1 MDKATWL
8 ITGASRGLGYEL
20 ASVALRHGEQVVLAA
35 TALAPM
41 QALAASFPDSALA
54 LAFDVTDAEQRAS
67 IVREAE
73 ARFGSIDF
81 LVNNAGIDILGA
93 VEEQDEVDYR
103 RLFEV
108 NFFGPVAM
116 LRLVLPGMR
125 KLKKG
130 TIVNMSSMDGIASM
144 AANGYYSAS
153 KFALEGI
160 TEALWQE
167 IEPLGLRAISINP
180 GSFRTGIGGRTR
192 FSGKQIEAYSVTSGA
207 FRKAMA
213 QLSDDMFPGDPLRAA
228 EVIFQSLKSDATGRR
243 IILGSDAYKIIARKI
258 ESLRAENEA
267 YKELAQSTDFAT

>member
-1 MDKATWL
+1 MPMDKATWL
-8 ITGASRGLGYEL
+8 ITGASSGLGHAL
-20 ASVALRHGEQVVLAA
+20 ASVALRRGDQVVLAA

-41 QALAASFPDSALA
+41 QALATTFPDSAMA

-67 IVREAE
+67 VVRQAE

-144 AANGYYSAS
+144 AVNGYYSAS

-167 IEPLGLRAISINP
+167 IEPLGLRAVLINP
-180 GSFRTGIGGRTR
+180 GSFRTGIGERTK
-192 FSGKQIEAYSVTSGA
+192 FSGKQIEAYSATSGA

-213 QLSDDMFPGDPLRAA
+213 QLSDDMFPGDPSRAA
-228 EVIFQSLKSDATGRR
+228 DVIFQSLKSD
-243 IILGSDAYKIIARKI
+243 SDRPPDH
-258 ESLRAENEA
+258 SG
-267 YKELAQSTDFAT
+267 